1 MDLEPKSIVIVGN
14 GCASAECIKTLR
26 ENGYSG
32 RIFLFSENNWSVFN
46 PMLITYYLANK
57 IDFDGMFPYGRGE
70 DFYKRYKV
78 DVYFGSPVV
87 AIWPEDKVV
96 YTHSGKEFKYDRC
109 LIATGARP
117 IVPSVKGIE
126 SERVFR
132 VRTVED
138 AIRMKIFLNNKPQKA
153 LVVGA
158 SLIGIKIVE
167 VLYQLGMEVNL
178 LDIAK
183 HIFPLNAHPECA
195 KIIEER
201 LEQKGI
207 RLRLGTEI
215 EKIKETSRGLKV
227 YLKDKSVVE
236 TDMVVICIGVKPNT
250 DFIFINDKVAI
261 DRGILIDEYTR
272 TSCKDLYA
280 AGDVSQVKTLLG
292 GKSQIMGLL
301 SNARYQGR
309 TAGKNMLGKIE
320 PLPAVIPNNIA
331 HFFGMDFVSIGDIFC
346 YESMEIRSNGGQFIQ
361 FFWKDKLL
369 TGINML
375 NSYQESGIIKNTM
388 IKGLIQKKD
397 LLSGN
402 ASLIQEQLLKI
413 YLGRFA

>member
-14 GCASAECIKTLR
+14 GCASAECIKALR

-46 PMLITYYLANK
+46 PMLITYYLADK

-87 AIWPEDKVV
+87 AICPKDKVV

-126 SERVFR
+126 SERVFQ

-138 AIRMKIFLNNKPQKA
+138 AIRMKIFLSNNPQKA

-158 SLIGIKIVE
+158 SLIGIKIAE
-167 VLYQLGMEVNL
+167 VLYNRGMEVYL
-178 LDIAK
+178 LDIAR

-195 KIIEER
+195 RIIEER

-250 DFIFINDKVAI
+250 DFINGKIAI
-261 DRGILIDEYTR
+261 DRGVLIDEYTR

-320 PLPAVIPNNIA
+320 PLPGVIPNNIA

-346 YESMEIRSNGGQFIQ
+346 YDRIEIRSNGGQFVQ

-369 TGINML
+369 KGINML